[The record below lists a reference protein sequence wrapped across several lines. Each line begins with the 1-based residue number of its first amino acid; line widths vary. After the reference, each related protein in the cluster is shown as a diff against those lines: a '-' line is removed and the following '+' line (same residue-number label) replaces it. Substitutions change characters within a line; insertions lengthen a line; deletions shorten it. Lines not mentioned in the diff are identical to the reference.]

1 MPIKIDVPQ
10 NGENAVAERKR
21 DSGHWVYGVHAV
33 KALLERRPEGVV
45 SAALLRGSRAST
57 LPEIERELAAR
68 GIPVEHMDRTAL
80 DRLTGGGTHQGVA
93 VRTRGLGEIGIRDL
107 ESLVLERGRAL
118 RLLVLDQVQDPR
130 NLGACLRTADAA
142 GVDAVVVPRSRSAK
156 LTPVAVKA
164 AAGAAETVRLARV
177 SNLASTLHWLKE
189 AGVWVVGADA
199 DTPRSLHDAQLDAPI
214 AIVVGGEGHGL
225 RRLTRELCDEIV
237 SIPLRGTVA
246 SLNVSVA
253 AAVFLFELDRQIRGR
268 SPVRRP
274 A

>member
-1 MPIKIDVPQ
+1 MPMLRRGNE
-10 NGENAVAERKR
+10 NGESAVAERKQ
-21 DSGHWVYGVHAV
+21 SGGHWVYGVHAV
-33 KALLERRPEGVV
+33 KALLERRPESVL
-45 SAALLRGSRAST
+45 SAALLRGSRASA
-57 LPEIERELAAR
+57 LPEIERKLAAR
-68 GIPVEHMDRTAL
+68 GILIERLDRVAL
-80 DRLTGGGTHQGVA
+80 DRLTRGGTHQGIA

-107 ESLVLERGRAL
+107 EMLVIERGKAL

-142 GVDAVVVPRSRSAK
+142 AVDAVVVPRSRSAK
-156 LTPVAVKA
+156 LTPAAVKA

-189 AGVWVVGADA
+189 AGVWIVGADA

-214 AIVVGGEGHGL
+214 ALVVGGEGRGL

-237 SIPLRGTVA
+237 SIPMRGTVG

-253 AAVFLFELDRQIRGR
+253 AAIVLFELDRQVRGR
-268 SPVRRP
+268 SPARRP